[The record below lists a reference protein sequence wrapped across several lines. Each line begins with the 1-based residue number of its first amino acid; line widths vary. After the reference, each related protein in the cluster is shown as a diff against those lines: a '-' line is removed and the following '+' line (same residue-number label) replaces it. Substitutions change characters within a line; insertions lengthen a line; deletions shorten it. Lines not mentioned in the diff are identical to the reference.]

1 VDTAVKT
8 AETGYMSRR
17 LIKSLEDLSCQYDMT
32 VRDAA
37 GNLVQFKFGND
48 GLDPTN
54 MEGDDGP
61 VDLSRNWTHIQSTVA
76 DRTSEALLPSEIMP
90 CLEDLYVQHD
100 FVKKCSV
107 EFGESVISFVQNLI
121 NRLSKIRHDF
131 NVLDPRESGMD
142 IDYPSEG
149 IHPHTLPT
157 NLDPNVI
164 AVNNILKIT
173 RSQLESFI
181 HLLIY
186 KYHKAKLEYGTAV
199 GALGAQSIGEPGTQM
214 TLKTFH
220 FAGVA
225 SMNITLGVPRIKEI
239 ISAAKT
245 ISTPIITAELEND
258 TDIRAARIVKARLEK
273 CVLGD
278 VTKYIE
284 DVYGPAE
291 CHIQIRLDWE
301 TVNKLGLEL
310 TIEDVRKAIFLTK
323 KLKLK
328 PRVCGPLAVTLLI
341 AQDVHIKGFD
351 TIKISM
357 PDDVL
362 DKADIWSA
370 LQRYTRD
377 LPSVIVKVAL
387 TRSARTNLRAS
398 PRFRERSSVKS
409 KRLLDITIS
418 SSKVTVSATS

>member
-1 VDTAVKT
+1 MPPAKGFVKNSFYSGLTPSEFLFHAVTGREGLVDTAVKT

-100 FVKKCSV
+100 FIKKCSV

-131 NVLDPRESGMD
+131 NLLDPRESGMD
-142 IDYPSEG
+142 IDYSSEG
-149 IHPHTLPT
+149 TPT
-157 NLDPNVI
+157 TQVQANPDPNVI

-173 RSQLESFI
+173 RPQLEAFI

-258 TDIRAARIVKARLEK
+258 GDIRAARIVKARLEK

-278 VTKYIE
+278 VTRYIE

-323 KLKLK
+323 KLKLR
-328 PRVCGPLAVTLLI
+328 PRVYFS
-341 AQDVHIKGFD
+341 GF
-351 TIKISM
+351 
-357 PDDVL
+357 
-362 DKADIWSA
+362 
-370 LQRYTRD
+370 
-377 LPSVIVKVAL
+377 
-387 TRSARTNLRAS
+387 AR
-398 PRFRERSSVKS
+398 
-409 KRLLDITIS
+409 
-418 SSKVTVSATS
+418 